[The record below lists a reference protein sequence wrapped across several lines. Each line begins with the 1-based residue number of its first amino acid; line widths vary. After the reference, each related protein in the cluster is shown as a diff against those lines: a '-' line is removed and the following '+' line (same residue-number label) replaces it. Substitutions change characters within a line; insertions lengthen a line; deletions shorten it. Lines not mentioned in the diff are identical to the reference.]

1 MRGITS
7 TASGAKSNTKVA
19 RTNAR
24 FVVPKTLT
32 KGNKSAWLTQQ
43 RQRKLNQQK
52 KVQTYGGQQQGQ
64 QGKPFKFQQGS
75 DITIRVANDNVQTN
89 EVRRRQRNL
98 QPTGNMQ
105 FVGQRQGQ
113 RQGLKVQRGQRQRQ
127 GRGGLTVRA
136 QNQQSQNRVVTA
148 RRGMQFNQNN
158 NTSTLD
164 QRFSGGVTKGRGR
177 GRARRGRGRGNFGGQ
192 QSTRVVKGRGSFIF
206 Q

>member
-7 TASGAKSNTKVA
+7 TASVAKPKIRMA
-19 RTNAR
+19 KTNAR
-24 FVVPKTLT
+24 FAVPKTLT
-32 KGNKSAWLTQQ
+32 KGTQASWLKQQ
-43 RQRKLNQQK
+43 RLRKVNQQK
-52 KVQTYGGQQQGQ
+52 KVQTFGGQQQGQ

-89 EVRRRQRNL
+89 GVRRRQRNL

-127 GRGGLTVRA
+127 GRGELTVRA

-177 GRARRGRGRGNFGGQ
+177 GRGRRGRGRGSFGE
-192 QSTRVVKGRGSFIF
+192 QSTRVVKGRGNFVF